1 MFALSATL
9 VLIDMT
15 DHALVLVSLATGQIL
30 HRISLPLDRQPLALL
45 ATKNG
50 RIYLFANGRTN
61 SALYLLSDTQER
73 LICLAHALPLADH
86 VSLSPNG
93 TTLYLACA
101 RRIYRFDF
109 TAIKLTSF
117 ADTSAPCL
125 LGADNDRLYS
135 ARPTTDGTLFCHYA
149 PDGTLLNSY
158 LLSGTVTT
166 LHLQDDTCYLPF
178 VQSHLH
184 GEGLYRIC
192 LSADPPS
199 VATIPVQEYGKRALS
214 AYPYS
219 VLLADDIIYLAC
231 ESAATITRIDARTN
245 QIIDCICLGRSI
257 SNLYALPDSRFALA
271 TSNMFADLV
280 VVDLVNCRLLTLSI
294 CPHELFHHLLVLA

>member
-1 MFALSATL
+1 MLALSATL

-30 HRISLPLDRQPLALL
+30 HHISLPTDLHPLALF
-45 ATKNG
+45 ASKDG
-50 RIYLFANGRTN
+50 RIYLLANSRT
-61 SALYLLSDTQER
+61 SSTLYLLSDTHER
-73 LICLAHALPLADH
+73 LICLANTLPLTDH
-86 VSLSPNG
+86 VCLSPNG
-93 TTLYLACA
+93 STLYLACT
-101 RRIYRFDF
+101 RRIYRFESNI
-109 TAIKLTSF
+109 AKLTSF
-117 ADTSAPCL
+117 AETGASCL
-125 LGADNDRLYS
+125 LAADNDRLYS
-135 ARPTTDGTLFCHYA
+135 TQPTTGGTLFRYYA
-149 PDGTLLNSY
+149 TDGTLLNSH

-184 GEGLYRIC
+184 GEGLYRI
-192 LSADPPS
+192 SPHADTAS
-199 VATIPVQEYGKRALS
+199 IATIPIQEYGKRALS

-219 VLLADDIIYLAC
+219 VLITDDIIYLTC

-280 VVDLVNCRLLTLSI
+280 VIDLVNCRLLTLSI
-294 CPHELFHHLLVLA
+294 CPNELFHHLLVLA